1 MARQLIKP
9 DSENAIQAA
18 FFKWC
23 GLMERKFPE
32 LALIH
37 SIPNGAHKSHASRY
51 VFKITGLKSGVP
63 DVSFPVARCGF
74 HGMYIEFKSKTGRI
88 SPEQRWWTDK
98 LTEQGFLV
106 LTCRD
111 WETAAQ
117 AVEEYLSGTYAIR
130 STTETK

>member
-51 VFKITGLKSGVP
+51 VFKVTGLKSGVP

-117 AVEEYLSGTYAIR
+117 SVEEYLSGTFAIR
-130 STTETK
+130 STPEKK

>member
-23 GLMERKFPE
+23 GVMERQHPE
-32 LALIH
+32 LALMH

-51 VFKITGLKSGVP
+51 VFKLTGLKPGVP

-88 SPEQRWWTDK
+88 SPEQKWWTER
-98 LTEQGFLV
+98 LTAEGYLV

-111 WETAAQ
+111 WEIAAGHVQ
-117 AVEEYLSGTYAIR
+117 AYLNGTYAIR
-130 STTETK
+130 STAESV

>member
-117 AVEEYLSGTYAIR
+117 FVEEYLSGTFAIR
-130 STTETK
+130 STPEKK